1 MQAKLFEMDGMLKRI
16 KAAKANKQ
24 KWESH
29 LKECYQYAMPE
40 RETIDQ
46 HSPGQKKNQK
56 RFDSTAVL
64 ALEDFS
70 ARMESSLVPAW
81 RKWFKLEVG
90 TEIPEE
96 NEQEV
101 EEYLEEATDII
112 FDHINHSNFNAQI
125 KETFLDLGVS
135 TGCLIVEEGDGIET
149 FLNFRSV
156 SLSEVILER
165 SARGIP
171 ETVWR
176 EVKVSVSDIQYIWP
190 KAELTT
196 AIQEK
201 ISADPTQE
209 IKLIEGVAQD
219 HKTRENISMLI
230 DMEAKEVL
238 YEEKLDVSPWIIF
251 REATIPGEV
260 YGRGR
265 VMRCLDQIKVLNKFV
280 ENYLRSLEWQA
291 HPIFTATDDSV
302 RNPYNMSLRPG
313 SINVVDSNDRG
324 NPSLA
329 NLPVGGNPQL
339 LEFAVVKWQD
349 FIRQA
354 MMSKPFGNIEES
366 PVRSATEMSIRNAD
380 LQSVQGSAAGRL
392 QTELVERLINNV
404 AEILIRAGKL
414 KPMKIDGKMVTIKF
428 TSPIAR
434 QQDADELMTL
444 MQGMEMMAGLDPNEV
459 KREIKTEEIP
469 EFIVD
474 NLGLPSY
481 FKRNDVEKEE
491 YDAKMQEKMQAMME
505 QQNG

>member
-1 MQAKLFEMDGMLKRI
+1 MQPKLFKMDDMLKRI
-16 KAAKANKQ
+16 KVAKANKQ
-24 KWESH
+24 LWEHH
-29 LKECYQYAMPE
+29 LKECYEYAMPE
-40 RETIDQ
+40 RETIDK

-56 RFDSTAVL
+56 RFDSTAVQ

-70 ARMESSLVPAW
+70 ARMESQLVPAW

-90 TEIPEE
+90 SEIPEE

-112 FDHINHSNFNAQI
+112 FDHLNHSNFNAQI

-135 TGCLIVEEGDGIET
+135 TGCILVEEGDGIET

-165 SARGIP
+165 SAKGIP

-176 EVKVSVSDIQYIWP
+176 EIKVTIADIQHIWP
-190 KAELTT
+190 KAELTQSLKDKM
-196 AIQEK
+196 A
-201 ISADPTQE
+201 SDPTQE
-209 IKLIEGVAQD
+209 VKLVEGVAQD
-219 HKTRENISMLI
+219 HKTREYVSMLL
-230 DMEAKEVL
+230 DMESKEVL
-238 YEEKLDVSPWIIF
+238 YEEKIESSPWIIF

-291 HPIFTATDDSV
+291 HPLFTATDDSV
-302 RNPYNMSLRPG
+302 RNPYSMSLRPG
-313 SINVVDSNDRG
+313 SITVVDSNERN
-324 NPSLA
+324 NPSIA
-329 NLPVGGNPQL
+329 PISVGGNPQL

-354 MMSKPFGNIEES
+354 MMSKPFGNMEDT

-392 QTELVERLINNV
+392 QTELIERLISSV

-414 KPMKIDGKMVTIKF
+414 QPMKIDGKMVTIKF

-434 QQDADELMTL
+434 QQDSDELMIL
-444 MQGMEMMAGLDPNEV
+444 MQGMEMLAGLDPNEV
-459 KREIKTEEIP
+459 KRELKTEEVP
-469 EFIVD
+469 EFIID
-474 NLGLPSY
+474 KLGLPTK
-481 FKRNDVEKEE
+481 FKRSDMEKQE
-491 YDAKMQEKMQAMME
+491 YDQKMQQQMQAMME
-505 QQNG
+505 QENG

>member
-1 MQAKLFEMDGMLKRI
+1 MQPKLFSMDGMLKRI
-16 KAAKANKQ
+16 KTAKANKQ
-24 KWESH
+24 KWEQH
-29 LKECYQYAMPE
+29 LKECYEYAMPE
-40 RETIDQ
+40 RETVDS

-56 RFDSTAVL
+56 RFDSTAVM

-70 ARMESSLVPAW
+70 ARMESQLVPAW

-90 TEIPEE
+90 SEIPEE

-135 TGCLIVEEGDGIET
+135 TGCIIVEEGDGINT
-149 FLNFRSV
+149 ALNFRSV

-176 EVKVSVSDIQYIWP
+176 EVKVPVADIQQIWP
-190 KAELTT
+190 KAELTQS
-196 AIQEK
+196 IKDK
-201 ISADPTQE
+201 ISSDPTQE

-219 HKTRENISMLI
+219 HKTRDNISMLL
-230 DMEAKEVL
+230 DMDGKEAL
-238 YEEKLDVSPWIIF
+238 YEEKLDISPWIIF

-265 VMRCLDQIKVLNKFV
+265 VMKCLDQIKVLNKMV
-280 ENYLRSLEWQA
+280 ENYLRALEWQA
-291 HPIFTATDDSV
+291 HPLFTATDESV

-313 SINVVDSNDRG
+313 SITVVDSNDRG
-324 NPSLA
+324 NPSIA
-329 NLPVGGNPQL
+329 PMPVGGNPQL

-354 MMSKPFGNIEES
+354 MMSKPFGNVEDT
-366 PVRSATEMSIRNAD
+366 PVRSATEMSMRNAD

-392 QTELVERLINNV
+392 QTELIERLINNV
-404 AEILIRAGKL
+404 AEILMRAGKL
-414 KPMKIDGKMVTIKF
+414 QPMKIDGKMVTIKF

-434 QQDADELMTL
+434 QQDADELMVL
-444 MQGMEMMAGLDPNEV
+444 MQGMEMLAGLDPNEV
-459 KREIKTEEIP
+459 KRELKTEEVP
-469 EFIVD
+469 EFIID
-474 NLGLPSY
+474 KLGLPSY
-481 FKRNDVEKEE
+481 FKRSDMEKQE
-491 YDAKMQEKMQAMME
+491 YDQKMQQQMQAMME